1 MPQAAFDFDEIDL
14 DIDPEE
20 ELNSLA
26 DEIEKEKEDEEK
38 EEEKEGEETTEETT
52 EETKAEEDDGLSE
65 IERLRL
71 DRLRLQDQLN
81 ELAMRSALDGRKLA
95 ELEKG
100 LIEGQKQKVE
110 KPAEEEGPTPEQIL
124 NHLDQRIGAV
134 EKALAKAEIED
145 IEKAPALRQQLRQ
158 LERYYTDFKTN
169 QMLEAAKGPDPQV
182 LVQQAAEEAQSQQ
195 RYDAVRNAVK
205 QEFPNL
211 DPKSE
216 YYNEALKDAVYED
229 YHARLNAGQ
238 NPTDALIKAVT
249 LITKA
254 NSVKSMSELI
264 AEQQALAAKA
274 PEKPAVDRKKEAVG
288 RNTKVAKSLAPNL
301 ADVGTSNSSD
311 GGLAKYDFGKM
322 SFKEFEKVVTDEN
335 EEAIEEMLSRYGD

>member
-1 MPQAAFDFDEIDL
+1 MAELDFDDIDL

-20 ELNSLA
+20 EIEALA
-26 DEIEKEKEDEEK
+26 DP
-38 EEEKEGEETTEETT
+38 EEESEESEEP
-52 EETKAEEDDGLSE
+52 EEQAEEAESEAESEPAQAEESNGLSE
-65 IERLRL
+65 IENLRL

-95 ELEKG
+95 EIEKG
-100 LIEGQKQKVE
+100 ILEGQTQKAAQPV
-110 KPAEEEGPTPEQIL
+110 EEEGPTPQQIMH
-124 NHLDQRIGAV
+124 HLDQRIGQV

-145 IEKAPALRQQLRQ
+145 IEKAPAFRKQLRQ

-169 QMLEAAKGPDPQV
+169 QMLEAAKGPDPQM
-182 LVQQAAEEAQSQQ
+182 LIQKAAEEAQTQQ
-195 RYDAVRNAVK
+195 RYDAVRGAVK

-216 YYNEALKDAVYED
+216 YYNPALKEAVYED

-264 AEQQALAAKA
+264 AEQQALAARA
-274 PEKPAVDRKKEAVG
+274 SDKPVVDRKKEAVN

-301 ADVGTSNSSD
+301 ADIGTSNSAE

-322 SFKEFEKVVTDEN
+322 GLKEFMNTVTDDN
-335 EEAIEEMLSRYGD
+335 EEQIEEMLSRYEG

>member
-1 MPQAAFDFDEIDL
+1 
-14 DIDPEE
+14 
-20 ELNSLA
+20 
-26 DEIEKEKEDEEK
+26 
-38 EEEKEGEETTEETT
+38 
-52 EETKAEEDDGLSE
+52 
-65 IERLRL
+65 
-71 DRLRLQDQLN
+71 
-81 ELAMRSALDGRKLA
+81 MRSALDGRKLA

-100 LIEGQKQKVE
+100 LIEGQKQQVA

-124 NHLDQRIGAV
+124 NHLDQRIKQV
-134 EKALAKAEIED
+134 EKALAKAEVENIE
-145 IEKAPALRQQLRQ
+145 EAPAHRQMLRQ
-158 LERYYTDFKTN
+158 LERYYNDFKTA

-182 LVQQAAEEAQSQQ
+182 LVQQAAEEAQAQQ
-195 RYDAVRNAVK
+195 RYDAVRQAVK

-229 YHARLNAGQ
+229 YHARLNNGQ

-264 AEQQALAAKA
+264 AEQQALAAKK

-322 SFKEFEKVVTDEN
+322 SYKEFEKVVTDEN